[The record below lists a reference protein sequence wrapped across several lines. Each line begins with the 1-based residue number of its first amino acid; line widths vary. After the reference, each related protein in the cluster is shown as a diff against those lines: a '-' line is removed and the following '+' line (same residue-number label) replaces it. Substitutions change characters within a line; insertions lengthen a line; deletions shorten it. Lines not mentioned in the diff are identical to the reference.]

1 MHPDPFR
8 RDMRITGAAGLGA
21 ILDTIQYEV
30 RPQFGKG
37 RVASYIPA
45 LKRVPAGKFGMA
57 VATVD
62 GREFSVGD
70 ADEKFS
76 IQSISKLFTLMLAM
90 SAIGDEVWR
99 RVGKEPSGAPFNSL
113 VQLEYEKGIP
123 RNPFVNAGALV
134 VLDCVLRRM
143 GEKAGRKGTGRDGA
157 ENAMRDY
164 ARVLSRNFAID
175 YDERIY
181 ASELKAAHK
190 NAAIANLLRS
200 HRAIR
205 HSPERLLDLYCRQC
219 ALDMSCL
226 DLARAFLHLANDGV
240 SPLLQEAVLTPRQSK
255 RVNALMMTC
264 GMYDSVGSFAYRV
277 GLPAKS
283 GVGGG
288 IVAIVPRHCCIAVW
302 SPELDRSGN
311 SLVGTAA
318 LELFVRLTGLSI
330 L

>member
-1 MHPDPFR
+1 MTIPSGSSTLD
-8 RDMRITGAAGLGA
+8 LGTV
-21 ILDTIQYEV
+21 LETIRSEI
-30 RPQFGKG
+30 RPHFGKG

-45 LKRVPAGKFGMA
+45 LKRIPADKFGMA
-57 VATVD
+57 VALTD

-70 ADEKFS
+70 AAEAFS

-99 RVGKEPSGAPFNSL
+99 RVGKEPSGTAFNSL

-123 RNPFVNAGALV
+123 RNPFINAGALV
-134 VLDCVLRRM
+134 MLDCVLQR
-143 GEKAGRKGTGRDGA
+143 TGHRTADVI
-157 ENAMRDY
+157 RDY
-164 ARVLSRNFAID
+164 ARVLSRNFSVD
-175 YDERIY
+175 YNEMVF
-181 ASELKAAHK
+181 ASELRTAHK

-200 HRAIR
+200 HGSI
-205 HSPERLLDLYCRQC
+205 HHEPEQLLALYCRQC
-219 ALDMSCL
+219 SLEMSCL
-226 DLARAFLHLANDGV
+226 DLTRAFLPLANEGV
-240 SPLLQEAVLTPRQSK
+240 SPLLQEAILTPRQAK
-255 RVNALMMTC
+255 RINALMMTS
-264 GMYDSVGSFAYRV
+264 GVYDAAGSFAFRV

-288 IVAIVPRHCCIAVW
+288 IVAIVPHHGCIAVW

-318 LELFVRLTGLSI
+318 LELFVRLTSLSI